1 MRVANVDGRLKLI
14 VPGGAV
20 DVERASNSRFSPDP
34 QAAYARFDELRTWSN
49 GVGGA
54 DEPFDATLAGPPVPT
69 PRQVFAIGLNY
80 ADHAAESGLTK
91 PDAPVVFT
99 KFASAIAG
107 PVTTVQLPPGSVDW
121 EVEVV
126 VVIGKTATS
135 VALGDAW
142 DHVAG
147 LTVGQDISE
156 RQLQRSG
163 PAPQFSLAKSFP
175 GFAPTG
181 PCVVSVDE
189 FDRRDDLE
197 LGCEVNGEIMQ
208 NGRSSD
214 MIFPV
219 SELVAYL
226 SDILTLWPG
235 DIIFTGTPPG
245 VGMGRTPPQFLHD
258 GDVVRSWIEGIGD
271 LTQTCA
277 TAADR
282 GGHG

>member
-1 MRVANVDGRLKLI
+1 MRVANVDGRLKLV

-20 DVERASNSRFSPDP
+20 DVERASNRQFSADP
-34 QAAYARFDELRTWSN
+34 QAAYARFDELQAWSN
-49 GVGGA
+49 EVTAA
-54 DEPFDATLAGPPVPT
+54 DEPFDVAGASSPVPE

-80 ADHAAESGLTK
+80 ADHAAESGIAK

-107 PVTTVQLPPGSVDW
+107 PVTTVQLPAGSVDW
-121 EVEVV
+121 EVELV
-126 VVIGKTATS
+126 VVIGTMASS
-135 VALGDAW
+135 VPLDQAW

-175 GFAPTG
+175 GFAPIG

-226 SDILTLWPG
+226 SGIVTLWPG
-235 DIIFTGTPPG
+235 DIIFTGTPSG
-245 VGMGRTPPQFLHD
+245 VGMGMTPPRFLRD
-258 GDVVRSWIEGIGD
+258 GDTVRSWIEGIGS
-271 LTQTCA
+271 LTQTCVGPGDRA
-277 TAADR
+277 T
-282 GGHG
+282 